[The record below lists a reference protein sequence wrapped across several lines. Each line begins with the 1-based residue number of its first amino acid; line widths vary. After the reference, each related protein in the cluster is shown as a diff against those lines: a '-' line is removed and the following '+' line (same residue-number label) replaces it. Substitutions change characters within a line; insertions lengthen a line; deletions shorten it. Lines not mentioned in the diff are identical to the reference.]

1 MEKKLQKLNSDEI
14 LKQRRDL
21 ALQYSFGFLTKEE
34 YQTKLKLLDEATK
47 KQDKIPVKDYGDED
61 DERDNGID

>member
-1 MEKKLQKLNSDEI
+1 MEKKLIKLNPDEI
-14 LKQRRDL
+14 LKRRRDL

-47 KQDKIPVKDYGDED
+47 SQEKTKILVKDYGDGDED
-61 DERDNGID
+61 D